1 MPRRSAT
8 ASAGQGVRPTA
19 RLAFAVVSAQ
29 PSEHRSGRRRFR
41 LFRKCLFG
49 YHPQQVHQAIELR
62 DAAIVERDAALQ
74 NAGERVIAAE
84 ARVGAERA
92 ELAAHRAEAEWAT
105 RRIGELERVSAR
117 LATMVVD
124 RDKELRRLRDELQH
138 ALQRDDGARA
148 LAALAEDL
156 EMVRRQARR
165 QATRIRMRALREAAE
180 VARRVAEAESAGD
193 EGGGEVL
200 AWLRE
205 AIERVGAEAEED
217 EGELVTAA
225 ESNGYAPAAE
235 DLFDGL
241 VEVEVGPLDDFS
253 QLVGFEDAASG
264 IGATS
269 EISVKRFTQGRA
281 TLAMRFKHPVD
292 LLRELEERAPFEFK
306 VRDTRS
312 DRIVLDLDE

>member
-1 MPRRSAT
+1 
-8 ASAGQGVRPTA
+8 
-19 RLAFAVVSAQ
+19 VSAQ
-29 PSEHRSGRRRFR
+29 PSEHRGGRRRFR

-49 YHPQQVHQAIELR
+49 YQPRQVHQAIEVR
-62 DAAIVERDAALQ
+62 DAAILERDAALRE
-74 NAGERVIAAE
+74 AGERTVAAE
-84 ARVGAERA
+84 AGLGSERT
-92 ELAAHRAEAEWAT
+92 ELEARRAEAEWAG
-105 RRIGELERVSAR
+105 RRIQELERVSAR

-124 RDKELRRLRDELQH
+124 RDKELRRLRDELQE
-138 ALQRDDGARA
+138 ALERDDRGARA

-156 EMVRRQARR
+156 EAVRRQARA
-165 QATRIRMRALREAAE
+165 QATRMRMRALREAADL
-180 VARRVAEAESAGD
+180 ARRLAEADAAGD
-193 EGGGEVL
+193 EAGAEVL
-200 AWLRE
+200 VGLRE
-205 AIERVGAEAEED
+205 AIERVGAEVEED
-217 EGELVTAA
+217 EA
-225 ESNGYAPAAE
+225 EPATVADSNGYAPRAE

-269 EISVKRFTQGRA
+269 EISVKRFTRGRA

-312 DRIVLDLDE
+312 DRIILDLDD